1 MNRAD
6 ILIVDDS
13 PADRASIKI
22 AFAKS
27 GYPLNLQFAFS
38 GTAALDYLRSETE
51 ARPHLML
58 VDVKMPGLSGIELL
72 QTLKADPDL
81 LRIPVIMFS
90 GSDDKE
96 DVDSAYRNFAAG
108 YIRKPVDVEGLHDV
122 ADAVGKLCTLVL
134 SFPER

>member
-6 ILIVDDS
+6 ILVVDDS

-22 AFAKS
+22 AFAQS
-27 GYPLNLQFAFS
+27 GHPLNVQFAFS
-38 GTAALDYLRSETE
+38 GTAALDYLRSEQQ

-72 QTLKADPDL
+72 QVVKADPDL
-81 LRIPVIMFS
+81 LRIPVIMLS
-90 GSDDKE
+90 GSDDNE
-96 DVDSAYRNFAAG
+96 DVESAYRNFAAG
-108 YIRKPVDVEGLHDV
+108 YIRKPADVEGLHEV
-122 ADAVGKLCTLVL
+122 ADTVGKLCTHVL

>member
-38 GTAALDYLRSETE
+38 GTAALDYLRSDGH

-58 VDVKMPGLSGIELL
+58 VDVKMPGFSGIELL
-72 QTLKADPDL
+72 QTVKRDPDL
-81 LRIPVIMFS
+81 HRIPVIMFS

-108 YIRKPVDVEGLHDV
+108 YIRKPTDVEGLHEV
-122 ADAVGKLCTLVL
+122 ADTVGKLCTVVL
-134 SFPER
+134 SFPEK

>member
-122 ADAVGKLCTLVL
+122 ADAVGKLFTLVL

>member
-22 AFAKS
+22 AFAKA

-38 GTAALDYLRSETE
+38 GTAALDFLRSDREV
-51 ARPHLML
+51 RPHLML

-72 QTLKADPDL
+72 QALKSDPDL
-81 LRIPVIMFS
+81 LRIPVIMLS

-108 YIRKPVDVEGLHDV
+108 YIRKPVDVEGLHEV
-122 ADAVGKLCTLVL
+122 ADTVGKLCTLVL

>member
-27 GYPLNLQFAFS
+27 GYPLNVQFAFS
-38 GTAALDYLRSETE
+38 GTAALDYLRSDTE

-72 QTLKADPDL
+72 QTLKSDPDL

-108 YIRKPVDVEGLHDV
+108 YIRKPVDVEGLHEV

>member
-13 PADRASIKI
+13 AADRASIKI
-22 AFAKS
+22 AFAQS
-27 GYPLNLQFAFS
+27 GYPLNIQFAVS
-38 GTAALDYLRSETE
+38 GNAALDQLRSDRE

-72 QTLKADPDL
+72 QVMKRDPEL
-81 LRIPVIMFS
+81 HPIPVIMFS
-90 GSDDKE
+90 GSDANE

-108 YIRKPVDVEGLHDV
+108 YIRKPADAEGLHAV
-122 ADAVGKLCTLVL
+122 AETVGKLCTVVL
-134 SFPER
+134 SFPEK

>member
-6 ILIVDDS
+6 ILVVDDS

-22 AFAKS
+22 AFAKA
-27 GYPLNLQFAFS
+27 GYPLNVQFAFS
-38 GTAALDYLRSETE
+38 GAAALDYLRSERE

-108 YIRKPVDVEGLHDV
+108 YIRKPVDVEGLHEV